1 MLMYILADIGVFT
14 LIDMYTYLYL
24 PFADVD
30 KRMAEI
36 VSKIFLL
43 VSDDKIT
50 DKTILE
56 QIRGAGWGIMNF
68 ELFLIWY
75 NFSYES

>member
-1 MLMYILADIGVFT
+1 VPDRAKSDKK
-14 LIDMYTYLYL
+14 DNALYL

-43 VSDDKIT
+43 ISDDKIT
-50 DKTILE
+50 DETILE
-56 QIRGAGWGIMNF
+56 QIRGAG
-68 ELFLIWY
+68 
-75 NFSYES
+75 